1 MSLAYLCTV
10 VMNKKSSNQIFAPP
24 TVTESSSE
32 PLNKKPKKSADAVP
46 RSVPW
51 DNWWAKIIR
60 LCLILAVMGGVC
72 LLLLYHTLLVTL
84 FDALFATLPCL
95 VVLRTWFDVF
105 YCLIA

>member
-10 VMNKKSSNQIFAPP
+10 VMNKESSNQIFAPP

-51 DNWWAKIIR
+51 DNW
-60 LCLILAVMGGVC
+60 
-72 LLLLYHTLLVTL
+72 
-84 FDALFATLPCL
+84 
-95 VVLRTWFDVF
+95 
-105 YCLIA
+105 